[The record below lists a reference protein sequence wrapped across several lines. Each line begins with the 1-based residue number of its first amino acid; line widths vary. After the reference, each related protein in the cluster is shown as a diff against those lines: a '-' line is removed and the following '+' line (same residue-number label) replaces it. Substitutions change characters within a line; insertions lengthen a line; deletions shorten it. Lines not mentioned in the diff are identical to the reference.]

1 MTKLPAKALGS
12 SAGRPPLDLTGAVWG
27 RRRVLSVQPRVIDN
41 EFHWEVECLCGRRA
55 WMPAKIIAH
64 GMRKGTHGQ
73 CKHCAGR
80 ASHGTSKDRSLRDM
94 TQQRDDLMILCE
106 RLADAVVAYASVAPS
121 LESREALLACASA
134 TIERAR
140 KVRSP

>member
-1 MTKLPAKALGS
+1 MSKLPAKPLGS

-27 RRRVLSVQPRVIDN
+27 RRRVLSVKPRVIDN
-41 EFHWEVECLCGRRA
+41 EFNWEVECLCGRRT
-55 WMPAKIIAH
+55 WMPAKIIAR
-64 GMRKGTHGQ
+64 GMRTGTHGQ

-106 RLADAVVAYASVAPS
+106 RLTDAVVAYALAAPS
-121 LESREALLACASA
+121 HPSTQALLDCAA
-134 TIERAR
+134 MTTERVR
-140 KVRSP
+140 KMRSP